1 MANTLPNANSF
12 QKATDGDLVG
22 YPTVTVDIP
31 YLLRLM
37 ALCVAAV
44 VTYLMGGKA
53 HDLMAV
59 PLDVRQIDCSG
70 FARWLLY
77 HATRGALLLPDGSC
91 IEDQAL
97 ALDGFK
103 RSDPANCA
111 LHDGH
116 VRVCIHLADD
126 KDGTGHIW
134 IVLNGVTYES
144 HGGRGVSSRA
154 WNVKLSSGYRLDE
167 LATHCFVLC

>member
-1 MANTLPNANSF
+1 MSQTFP
-12 QKATDGDLVG
+12 KATDGDLVG
-22 YPTVTVDIP
+22 YPTVAVDIP
-31 YLLRLM
+31 YLRTLM
-37 ALCVAAV
+37 AQCVAAGIR
-44 VTYLMGGKA
+44 YLMGGKA
-53 HDLMAV
+53 HELDTV
-59 PLDVRQIDCSG
+59 PLDVSRIDCSG

-77 HATRGALLLPDGSC
+77 HATRGKLLLPDGSC

-103 RSDPANCA
+103 KTDPANCA

-154 WNVKLSSGYRLDE
+154 WNVMLSSGHTLHA
-167 LATHCFVLC
+167 LATHCYVLC

>member
-1 MANTLPNANSF
+1 MSF
-12 QKATDGDLVG
+12 SKATSGPLANFS
-22 YPTVTVDIP
+22 TVPVDIP
-31 YLLRLM
+31 YLLHLM
-37 ALCVAAV
+37 ALCVAAGV
-44 VTYLMGGKA
+44 RYLMGGKA

-59 PLDVRQIDCSG
+59 PLDTSAIDCSG

-91 IEDQAL
+91 LEDHAL
-97 ALDGFK
+97 ALDAFK
-103 RSDPANCA
+103 STDPANCA

-134 IVLNGVTYES
+134 IVINGVTYEL

-154 WNVKLSSGYRLDE
+154 YNVMLSSGYRLDE
-167 LATHCFVLC
+167 LATHCYVLC

>member
-1 MANTLPNANSF
+1 MTTNQFT
-12 QKATDGDLVG
+12 KATEGDLVG
-22 YPTVTVDIP
+22 DPTVAVDVP

-44 VTYLMGGKA
+44 VRYLMGGKA
-53 HDLMAV
+53 RDLDAV
-59 PLDVRQIDCSG
+59 PLDVSAIDCSG

-77 HATRGALLLPDGSC
+77 HATRGQLLLPDGSC
-91 IEDQAL
+91 IQDHALFLDQ
-97 ALDGFK
+97 FK
-103 RSDPANCA
+103 STDPANCA

-144 HGGRGVSSRA
+144 HGGRGVSSRP
-154 WNVKLSSGYRLDE
+154 WNVMLSSGYTLHE
-167 LATHCFVLC
+167 LATHCYVLC